1 MPLRHV
7 EISSTPKSK
16 LKVSVLVK
24 WFKSVDRLKVLVS
37 TFNDEEATEILDAQI
52 EHMNLMYKTLT
63 GDNSPEV
70 NKGTP

>member
-24 WFKSVDRLKVLVS
+24 WFKSVDQLKVLIS
-37 TFNDEEATEILDAQI
+37 TFNDKEATEILDVQI
-52 EHMNLMYKTLT
+52 EHMNLMYKVLT
-63 GDNSPEV
+63 GDDSPEV
-70 NKGTP
+70 NKRTP

>member
-1 MPLRHV
+1 MRHV

-24 WFKSVDRLKVLVS
+24 WFKSVDQLKVLIS
-37 TFNDEEATEILDAQI
+37 TFNDKEATEILDVQI
-52 EHMNLMYKTLT
+52 EHMNLMYKVLT
-63 GDNSPEV
+63 GDDSPEA

>member
-24 WFKSVDRLKVLVS
+24 WKSVDQLKVLIS
-37 TFNDEEATEILDAQI
+37 TFNDKEATEILDVQI
-52 EHMNLMYKTLT
+52 EHMNIMYKVLT
-63 GDNSPEV
+63 GDDSPEA

>member
-1 MPLRHV
+1 MRHV

-24 WFKSVDRLKVLVS
+24 WFKSVDQLKVLIS
-37 TFNDEEATEILDAQI
+37 TFNDKEATEILDVQI
-52 EHMNLMYKTLT
+52 EHMNLMYKVLT
-63 GDNSPEV
+63 GDDSPGV

>member
-1 MPLRHV
+1 MRHV

-24 WFKSVDRLKVLVS
+24 WKSVDQLKVLIS
-37 TFNDEEATEILDAQI
+37 TFNDKEATEILDVQI
-52 EHMNLMYKTLT
+52 EHMNLMYKVLT
-63 GDNSPEV
+63 GDDSPEA

>member
-24 WFKSVDRLKVLVS
+24 WFKSVDQLKVLIS
-37 TFNDEEATEILDAQI
+37 TFNDKEATEILDVQI
-52 EHMNLMYKTLT
+52 EHMNLMYKVLT
-63 GDNSPEV
+63 GDDSPEA

>member
-24 WFKSVDRLKVLVS
+24 WKSVDQLKVLIS
-37 TFNDEEATEILDAQI
+37 TFNDKEATEILDVQI
-52 EHMNLMYKTLT
+52 EHMNLMYKVLT
-63 GDNSPEV
+63 GDDSPEA